1 MTRSP
6 LKRISLLWR
15 ILLSTS
21 IALTVLFGLTGWM
34 VQSYAGRVSEHS
46 LEEEVRISLQ
56 AYQTLWRTRANTLAS
71 ISRIMSL
78 MSDVRAAFS
87 TRDRATIRDTAEQ
100 LWSEVPEQDAVFLV
114 LDPAGNIIT
123 SLGGNYPDLALT
135 KGFMQS
141 VVQRFPKQVSGYL
154 TQGSHLY
161 YVVLTPVYVQAGT
174 GQALLNFL
182 LVAFDINDKL
192 AYVLKSST
200 HGSDFAFVSGSKVI
214 ASTLPLADAS
224 DFRGAAENNVRRMV
238 LHGTDYLLLGT
249 PLFDIGNHSIGE
261 LYTIRSFVGPGRA
274 LAELQRRV
282 TAFWLVAIAAGLA
295 MTYLLARRILEPVNR
310 LDRAVEQ
317 VTRRNYDYRVPVESE
332 DELGRLA
339 QTFNAMCDSLR
350 SAREELIRQER
361 IATIG
366 RLSTSLVHD
375 LRNPLAAIYGG
386 AEMLVDNELS
396 SEQRGRLA
404 GNIYRASRRIQELL
418 EDLMD
423 VSRSKAKSV
432 EVCRLADI
440 VNAACESVARS
451 AELQSVRMA
460 VELSVDVEVPVERDR
475 VERVFINLFN
485 NALDAMPDGG
495 ILKITALQ
503 EEGAVVV
510 RIEDTGSGI
519 PDEAWATLF
528 QPFAS
533 FGKKNGLGLGLA
545 LSRQTIID
553 HGGDL
558 WAEKATRGARF
569 LMRLRTV
576 SATGATSLSEL
587 TRSGSGRD

>member
-1 MTRSP
+1 
-6 LKRISLLWR
+6 
-15 ILLSTS
+15 
-21 IALTVLFGLTGWM
+21 
-34 VQSYAGRVSEHS
+34 
-46 LEEEVRISLQ
+46 
-56 AYQTLWRTRANTLAS
+56 
-71 ISRIMSL
+71 
-78 MSDVRAAFS
+78 
-87 TRDRATIRDTAEQ
+87 
-100 LWSEVPEQDAVFLV
+100 
-114 LDPAGNIIT
+114 
-123 SLGGNYPDLALT
+123 
-135 KGFMQS
+135 
-141 VVQRFPKQVSGYL
+141 
-154 TQGSHLY
+154 
-161 YVVLTPVYVQAGT
+161 
-174 GQALLNFL
+174 
-182 LVAFDINDKL
+182 
-192 AYVLKSST
+192 
-200 HGSDFAFVSGSKVI
+200 
-214 ASTLPLADAS
+214 
-224 DFRGAAENNVRRMV
+224 
-238 LHGTDYLLLGT
+238 
-249 PLFDIGNHSIGE
+249 
-261 LYTIRSFVGPGRA
+261 
-274 LAELQRRV
+274 
-282 TAFWLVAIAAGLA
+282 

-386 AEMLVDNELS
+386 AEMLVDSELS

-423 VSRSKAKSV
+423 VSRSKAKSA

-460 VELSVDVEVPVERDR
+460 IELPVDFEVPVERDR

-558 WAEKATRGARF
+558 WAEKATSGARF

-576 SATGATSLSEL
+576 SATATSLGEL

>member
-6 LKRISLLWR
+6 LKRVSLLWR

-114 LDPAGNIIT
+114 LDPAGDIIT

-174 GQALLNFL
+174 GQALLNVL

-214 ASTLPLADAS
+214 ASTLPLAGAS
-224 DFRGAAENNVRRMV
+224 DFRGGAENNVRRMV

-249 PLFDIGNHSIGE
+249 PLYDIGNHSIGE

-282 TAFWLVAIAAGLA
+282 TAFWLVAIAG
-295 MTYLLARRILEPVNR
+295 PG
-310 LDRAVEQ
+310 D
-317 VTRRNYDYRVPVESE
+317 D
-332 DELGRLA
+332 
-339 QTFNAMCDSLR
+339 
-350 SAREELIRQER
+350 
-361 IATIG
+361 
-366 RLSTSLVHD
+366 
-375 LRNPLAAIYGG
+375 
-386 AEMLVDNELS
+386 LS
-396 SEQRGRLA
+396 SCPPHPGTREPAGSRG
-404 GNIYRASRRIQELL
+404 
-418 EDLMD
+418 
-423 VSRSKAKSV
+423 
-432 EVCRLADI
+432 
-440 VNAACESVARS
+440 
-451 AELQSVRMA
+451 
-460 VELSVDVEVPVERDR
+460 
-475 VERVFINLFN
+475 
-485 NALDAMPDGG
+485 
-495 ILKITALQ
+495 
-503 EEGAVVV
+503 
-510 RIEDTGSGI
+510 
-519 PDEAWATLF
+519 
-528 QPFAS
+528 
-533 FGKKNGLGLGLA
+533 
-545 LSRQTIID
+545 
-553 HGGDL
+553 
-558 WAEKATRGARF
+558 
-569 LMRLRTV
+569 
-576 SATGATSLSEL
+576 
-587 TRSGSGRD
+587 